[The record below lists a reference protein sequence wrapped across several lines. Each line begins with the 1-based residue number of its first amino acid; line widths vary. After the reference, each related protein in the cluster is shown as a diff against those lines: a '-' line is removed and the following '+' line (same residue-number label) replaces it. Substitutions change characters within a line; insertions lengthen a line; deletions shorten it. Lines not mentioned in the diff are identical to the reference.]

1 MAAGRYLILF
11 LYLLNSDTS
20 EAESGKTIYND
31 LADRHLKPGGTID
44 KVSLTQRNY
53 IQFLKYMVDVPP
65 ITDYTFCIWMKSNN
79 LTRNHPLLSYSKNEH
94 DSLINAWIT
103 PYGKFIRLKIMDRPV
118 FEVPLGITE
127 HTWYHV
133 CQSWA
138 GLTGQWDLFTPSPNF
153 PEVRQQQDYKSPA
166 LLIFS
171 LWMFSSIFSATKI
184 EFTSN
189 VTVLK
194 RRKLYQPFI
203 AGISI
208 AFNTQDVVLIAF
220 ASWMLNR
227 GLASRNIAVVFPWV
241 IFYGLYY
248 NHYTSISRM
257 AAVLRHIRYVTAVPW
272 LAVLAISIGLV
283 VRLQGVTIPPH
294 GDLVVGQEYT
304 DFDKGL
310 DDGIEGDIFGFNMV
324 LASTTTHYTSPEYH
338 HIPPP
343 GNLKLPVPL
352 VIDSKSPSK
361 AHFGHEKHKAYR
373 YKSGVPFK
381 HTINLQS
388 SRSSQESSVF
398 DYEYFSSLPTRMAKT
413 FFDMFDIL
421 QPQRKITKIYRPH
434 PPIHRKSFRAHPRR
448 TSINEIQGEGQ
459 KPLGLVLVEMGYD
472 CVYRKGA
479 PLDGESVLVSWTK
492 TAVRVFG
499 GAALSPIS
507 PFCV

>member
-1 MAAGRYLILF
+1 
-11 LYLLNSDTS
+11 
-20 EAESGKTIYND
+20 
-31 LADRHLKPGGTID
+31 
-44 KVSLTQRNY
+44 
-53 IQFLKYMVDVPP
+53 MVDVPP

-103 PYGKFIRLKIMDRPV
+103 PYGKFIRMKIMDRPV

-127 HTWYHV
+127 HAWYHV

-138 GLTGQWDLFTPSPNF
+138 GLTGQWDLFVNG
-153 PEVRQQQDYKSPA
+153 KH
-166 LLIFS
+166 
-171 LWMFSSIFSATKI
+171 
-184 EFTSN
+184 
-189 VTVLK
+189 
-194 RRKLYQPFI
+194 
-203 AGISI
+203 
-208 AFNTQDVVLIAF
+208 
-220 ASWMLNR
+220 
-227 GLASRNIAVVFPWV
+227 LASGQDAV
-241 IFYGLYY
+241 
-248 NHYTSISRM
+248 
-257 AAVLRHIRYVTAVPW
+257 
-272 LAVLAISIGLV
+272 
-283 VRLQGVTIPPH
+283 LQGVTIPPH

-361 AHFGHEKHKAYR
+361 VHFGHEKHKAYR

-398 DYEYFSSLPTRMAKT
+398 DYFSSLPTRMAKT